1 MQDSSVNKENKV
13 TRMAEQNNSW
23 AEYSRLVLKELETL
37 AAGMDKLNIEMQTIK
52 KELAIIKDREDKV
65 EKILE
70 WKERLSEVVS
80 ASQLS
85 EMTKD
90 VAALKDFKT
99 KAITIFI
106 VVQSIISL
114 AFVVLNYLK

>member
-13 TRMAEQNNSW
+13 TRRAEQNNSW